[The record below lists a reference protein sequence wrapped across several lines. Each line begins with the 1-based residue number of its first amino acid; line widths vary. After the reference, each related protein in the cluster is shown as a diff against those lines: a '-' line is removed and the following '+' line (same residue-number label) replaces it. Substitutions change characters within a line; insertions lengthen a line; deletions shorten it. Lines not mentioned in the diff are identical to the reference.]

1 MTNDERDLTP
11 NDDLSSSSFD
21 QNDDDL
27 RYAPPQAVE
36 VPSTAGTSE
45 VEADTIDEIEG
56 DASPVLSEVE
66 VVEESI
72 DLPEAETETESL
84 PVEQEPSVEVAS
96 DSLPVNVTDGLD
108 IEAALAAVSTLSD
121 VIAEQ
126 EAAEQARVARIE
138 AEAQAK
144 IERQA
149 RIENPERFFAVPPM
163 TTLKRGQLTSIIP
176 AIWLIGVGAWLTFS
190 LTSTHT
196 APDNALLILVIAIGL
211 GLTFLARWMAS
222 HRWAR
227 GSLFFGL
234 VCLFF
239 GGLFFYVNQ
248 PSAFGLASA
257 WPLFITAIGL
267 AMLIT
272 RILTPSA
279 QSRLILPSLI
289 LIIAGLAG
297 TVITMGLLDSSITVT
312 AASLWPVALV
322 IIVVIWLFPLV
333 FRQRQ

>member
-11 NDDLSSSSFD
+11 NTDLPSSDFD
-21 QNDDDL
+21 QSDDDL
-27 RYAPPQAVE
+27 RYAPPVE
-36 VPSTAGTSE
+36 VPVVPEIVEPEAPDIEESAILPESE
-45 VEADTIDEIEG
+45 REAEIE
-56 DASPVLSEVE
+56 SIPV
-66 VVEESI
+66 
-72 DLPEAETETESL
+72 A
-84 PVEQEPSVEVAS
+84 QEPSVEVSS

-121 VIAEQ
+121 VMAEQ
-126 EAAEQARVARIE
+126 EAAELARVARIE

-144 IERQA
+144 VEHQA
-149 RIENPERFFAVPPM
+149 RIENPERFFSVPPL
-163 TTLKRGQLTSIIP
+163 TTLKRGQLASIIP
-176 AIWLIGVGAWLTFS
+176 AVWLIGLGAWLTFT
-190 LTSTHT
+190 LTS
-196 APDNALLILVIAIGL
+196 PDTSLLILVIAVGL
-211 GLTFLARWMAS
+211 GLTFLARWLAS

-234 VCLFF
+234 VCLLF

-248 PSAFGLASA
+248 PNAFGLASA

-267 AMLIT
+267 ALLLT

-279 QSRLILPSLI
+279 QSRLFLPSLM

-297 TVITMGLLDSSITVT
+297 AVITMGLLATNITVV

>member
-1 MTNDERDLTP
+1 MTKDEQDLTP
-11 NDDLSSSSFD
+11 NDDLPSADFNQS
-21 QNDDDL
+21 DDDL
-27 RYAPPQAVE
+27 RYAPPIEAPV
-36 VPSTAGTSE
+36 ASE
-45 VEADTIDEIEG
+45 VDDTVILPPPE
-56 DASPVLSEVE
+56 SE
-66 VVEESI
+66 SHPI
-72 DLPEAETETESL
+72 S
-84 PVEQEPSVEVAS
+84 QEPSVEVTG

-121 VIAEQ
+121 VMAEQ

-144 IERQA
+144 AERQA
-149 RIENPERFFAVPPM
+149 RMDNPERFFSVPPL
-163 TTLKRGQLTSIIP
+163 TTLKRGQLASIIP
-176 AIWLIGVGAWLTFS
+176 AVWLIGLGAWLTFS
-190 LTSTHT
+190 LTTT
-196 APDNALLILVIAIGL
+196 RTPPDTVLLTLFIALGL
-211 GLTFLARWMAS
+211 GLTLIARWLAS

-234 VCLFF
+234 VCLLF

-248 PSAFGLASA
+248 PNAFSLASA
-257 WPLFITAIGL
+257 WPLFIAALGL

-279 QSRLILPSLI
+279 QSRLMLPSLI
-289 LIIAGLAG
+289 LIIAGLVGA
-297 TVITMGLLDSSITVT
+297 VITMGLLPTNITVV

>member
-1 MTNDERDLTP
+1 MTNDKQDLTP
-11 NDDLSSSSFD
+11 NDDLPSADFD
-21 QNDDDL
+21 QSDDDL
-27 RYAPPQAVE
+27 RYAPPIEAPV
-36 VPSTAGTSE
+36 ASE
-45 VEADTIDEIEG
+45 IDDTVILPPPESE
-56 DASPVLSEVE
+56 SHPVSR
-66 VVEESI
+66 
-72 DLPEAETETESL
+72 
-84 PVEQEPSVEVAS
+84 EPSVEVTD

-121 VIAEQ
+121 VMAEQ

-138 AEAQAK
+138 TEAQAK
-144 IERQA
+144 AERQA
-149 RIENPERFFAVPPM
+149 RMDNPERFFSVPPL
-163 TTLKRGQLTSIIP
+163 TTLKRGQLASIIP
-176 AIWLIGVGAWLTFS
+176 AVWLIGLGAWLTFT
-190 LTSTHT
+190 LTTT
-196 APDNALLILVIAIGL
+196 RTPPDIVLLTLLIALGL
-211 GLTFLARWMAS
+211 GLTLVARWLAS

-234 VCLFF
+234 VCLLF

-248 PSAFGLASA
+248 PNAFSLASA
-257 WPLFITAIGL
+257 WPLFIAALGL

-272 RILTPSA
+272 RILTLSA
-279 QSRLILPSLI
+279 QSRLMLPSLI

-297 TVITMGLLDSSITVT
+297 AVITMGLLPTNITIV

>member
-11 NDDLSSSSFD
+11 NDDISSSGFD
-21 QNDDDL
+21 QSDDDL
-27 RYAPPQAVE
+27 RYAPPQPVE
-36 VPSTAGTSE
+36 TSAAPKE
-45 VEADTIDEIEG
+45 SEPEAEAVEADDSSTT
-56 DASPVLSEVE
+56 VVE
-66 VVEESI
+66 VVEES
-72 DLPEAETETESL
+72 LELAETDTESS
-84 PVEQEPSVEVAS
+84 PEVQKASVDVTS

-126 EAAEQARVARIE
+126 EAAEQARVAHIE
-138 AEAQAK
+138 AEEQAK

-163 TTLKRGQLTSIIP
+163 MSLKRGQIVSIIP
-176 AIWLIGVGAWLTFS
+176 ALWLIGVGAWLTFS
-190 LTSTHT
+190 LTTTHT
-196 APDNALLILVIAIGL
+196 APDNWLLIFLLAVGL
-211 GLTFLARWMAS
+211 GLTFLARWFAS

-234 VCLFF
+234 VCLLF
-239 GGLFFYVNQ
+239 GGLFFYFNQ
-248 PSAFGLASA
+248 PNAFGFTSA
-257 WPLFITAIGL
+257 WPLFIAATGL

-272 RILTPSA
+272 RILTPSVS
-279 QSRLILPSLI
+279 SRLMLPSII
-289 LIIAGLAG
+289 LIVAGLAG
-297 TVITMGLLDSSITVT
+297 TVITMGLLDNTITLA
-312 AASLWPVALV
+312 AASLWPVALL